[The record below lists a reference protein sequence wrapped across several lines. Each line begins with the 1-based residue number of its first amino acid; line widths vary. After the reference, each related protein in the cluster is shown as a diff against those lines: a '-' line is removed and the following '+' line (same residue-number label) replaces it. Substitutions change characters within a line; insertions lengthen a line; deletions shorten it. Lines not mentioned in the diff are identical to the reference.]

1 MSSINTNTNPKFN
14 FNTDCL
20 KLTPEKLVEW
30 SNKTKQTTDNDSSLL
45 QPFKNKILTNEPRHL
60 SIKKDHKT
68 PQDSKIDSDSDSDD
82 HDHDTFSNDVINAS
96 NEEKSNSEMINNQI
110 DNGPDVLSNNDDIFE
125 GFGNELNNGDG
136 GGDNGSEIQMF
147 HGDDDS
153 SDLNH
158 YFLEE
163 SNGPNS
169 NNTMMEIDD
178 YDYHNYSIEN
188 LSNEFDVDNEE
199 DSATTAT
206 FNLVGNGETIDD
218 GDEIILN
225 IQQDNVDDNQAN
237 SNNIASVK
245 SEEMKNILRNIEK
258 STQKIQNQQFKSNQE
273 IHYIERSL
281 ESFENELNSTYG
293 D

>member
-1 MSSINTNTNPKFN
+1 MSSINTNTNSKFN

-30 SNKTKQTTDNDSSLL
+30 SNKSNQTTDNDSSLL
-45 QPFKNKILTNEPRHL
+45 QPFKKKILTNEPRHL
-60 SIKKDHKT
+60 SIKKGHKT
-68 PQDSKIDSDSDSDD
+68 PQNSKIDSDSDSDD

-110 DNGPDVLSNNDDIFE
+110 DSGPDVLSNNDDIFE
-125 GFGNELNNGDG
+125 GFGNELNNGDS

-163 SNGPNS
+163 SN
-169 NNTMMEIDD
+169 
-178 YDYHNYSIEN
+178 
-188 LSNEFDVDNEE
+188 E

-218 GDEIILN
+218 DDETILN
-225 IQQDNVDDNQAN
+225 IQQDNVDDNQAH
-237 SNNIASVK
+237 SNNIASGK
-245 SEEMKNILRNIEK
+245 SEEMKVRSKHDNQHDK
-258 STQKIQNQQFKSNQE
+258 HDPTQKIQNQQFKSNQE